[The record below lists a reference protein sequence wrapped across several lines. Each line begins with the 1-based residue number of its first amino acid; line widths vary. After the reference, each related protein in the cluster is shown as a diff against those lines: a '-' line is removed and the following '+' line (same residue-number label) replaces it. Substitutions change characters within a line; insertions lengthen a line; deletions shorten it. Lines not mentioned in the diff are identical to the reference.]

1 MMDFTAIKKE
11 QFVWI
16 GSIIVFMLLIILPF
30 YAPLSQG
37 TVDLLTKGDFSGTL
51 WNVRNEAPAA
61 AMLLPLLLV
70 SAILAM
76 SPIRKPVKLKLSLT
90 VSLLGLTLYIVQVV
104 LLTPELKLTSGA
116 FILFFTFL
124 ILLAVT
130 LSRMGIIRGDPFISG
145 SILGIG
151 ALLVIFIILPLLV
164 ILARSVVVESSL
176 KPGNFIRTLV
186 AYPSTMRILKNSIL
200 MAGTV
205 GVLSTVIGLAFA
217 LVVERSRFRLRRF
230 MQGFSLLPIITPPFV
245 IGLAII
251 FMFGRVGWFTSGI
264 LGLRVNFVFGYFGIV
279 LAQTLSFAP
288 MAFLIL
294 SGVIRSLDSALEE
307 ASYTLGSNRWHSFK
321 TIIWPL
327 IRPGLANAFLLS
339 VIESLA
345 DFGNPILLGG
355 DFDVLATSIYL
366 AIVGRYDE
374 MLAACLG
381 LVLLSITLT
390 TFIVQRYWVGS
401 RSYVT
406 VTGKPS
412 RNILLPLPKGL
423 DYTLLGG
430 TLIWIVLTVTLYGS
444 VVTGS
449 FVKLWGI
456 SHEFTLQHYKYFL
469 QVGLE
474 SYVTT
479 LKLAGISA
487 PITAAM
493 GLMVAYLV
501 SRYTFFGKKTFEF
514 TSMLSFAIPGTIIGI
529 GYVMSFNTG
538 PLFFTG
544 TAMIL
549 IICFVFRNMPV
560 GIRSGMA
567 ALQQID
573 VSLEE
578 ASITLGASNFHTLR
592 KVVLPLIKPA
602 IFSGLV
608 FAFVRSMTAISAV
621 IFLVTAK
628 TKLAT
633 TVILGRIEGGK
644 LGIATAYCTVLIVT
658 MMLAIGIMYFLI
670 NRTTKQK
677 ISIAV

>member
-1 MMDFTAIKKE
+1 MISSAIKKE
-11 QFVWI
+11 QFIWI
-16 GSIIVFMLLIILPF
+16 GSIVVFMLLVVLPF
-30 YAPLSQG
+30 YAPLNQG
-37 TVDLLTKGDFSGTL
+37 TAELLTEGDFSGTL
-51 WNVRNEAPAA
+51 WNVRYEAPAA
-61 AMLLPLLLV
+61 ALLLPLLLI

-76 SPIRKPVKLKLSLT
+76 SPVRKKLKLRLFLAI
-90 VSLLGLTLYIVQVV
+90 SLLGLTLYLVQVV

-124 ILLAVT
+124 TLLALT
-130 LSRMGIIRGDPFISG
+130 LSRMGIIRGDSFISG
-145 SILGIG
+145 SILSISV
-151 ALLVIFIILPLLV
+151 LLVIFILFPLLV
-164 ILARSVVVESSL
+164 ILVRSVVVEGSL
-176 KPGNFIRTLV
+176 KPGNFIRTLT

-205 GVLSTVIGLAFA
+205 GVLSTIIGLAFA
-217 LVVERSRFRLRRF
+217 LVVERSRFRLRQF
-230 MQGFSLLPIITPPFV
+230 MRAFSLLPIITPPFV

-251 FMFGRVGWFTSGI
+251 FMFGRAGWFTSGI

-307 ASYTLGSNRWHSFK
+307 ASYTLGSSRWHSFK

-327 IRPGLANAFLLS
+327 LRPGLANAFLLS

-390 TFIVQRYWVGS
+390 TFIIQRYWVGN

-412 RNILLPLPKGL
+412 RNRLLPLPKGL
-423 DYTLLGG
+423 DYTLVGG
-430 TLIWIVLTVTLYGS
+430 TILWVVLTVTLYGS
-444 VVTGS
+444 VITGS

-456 SHEFTLQHYKYFL
+456 NYEFTLQHYKYFL
-469 QVGLE
+469 EVGLE
-474 SYVTT
+474 SYFTT
-479 LKLAGISA
+479 LKLAAISA
-487 PITAAM
+487 PITATM

-514 TSMLSFAIPGTIIGI
+514 TSMLSFAIPGTIVGI
-529 GYVMSFNTG
+529 GYVMTFNTG
-538 PLFFTG
+538 PLFFAG

-578 ASITLGASNFHTLR
+578 ASITLGASNFYTLR

-658 MMLAIGIMYFLI
+658 MMIAIGIMYFFT
-670 NRTTKQK
+670 NRTSKQNN
-677 ISIAV
+677 AVAV